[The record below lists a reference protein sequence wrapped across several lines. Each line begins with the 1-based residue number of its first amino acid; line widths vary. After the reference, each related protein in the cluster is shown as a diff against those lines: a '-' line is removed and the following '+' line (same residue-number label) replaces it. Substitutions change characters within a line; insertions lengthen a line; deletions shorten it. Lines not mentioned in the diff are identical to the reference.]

1 MAEPEE
7 QAELLTPETEAPQG
21 EEALAPEIA
30 DEPEKAAAEEV
41 VEEDATAT
49 GGAEPPAEP
58 EQEPELAADQ
68 YPQEEVEEQQ
78 PAEPEQ
84 QPPEEPEYAEPPTEE
99 DMAEAEATLPP
110 EDATTGET
118 PAATDGDIDEPI
130 EKEPDE
136 QDKEP
141 LTDMQAL
148 EEDLTK
154 FRHCIENIG
163 TQLDDELNRQDMRK
177 LRASIRQK
185 ATRME
190 NDLKDRQKTKDQMT
204 PQERI
209 HLQQVIKQ
217 LDTQLTSY
225 HELLERERTMTRRH
239 PLVGV
244 NLEEEGRTV
253 DHAATPG
260 QAQAMLKANA
270 KDRES
275 EHVELMELERDI
287 LGLQDIQTD
296 LATLIGEQADDVKLI
311 EQNVERAGDRV
322 EHGQSQMKKSV
333 EHAQSSRKMLCIV
346 LTCASTFAT
355 FVIILLVIVM
365 AVVLTRQ

>member
-84 QPPEEPEYAEPPTEE
+84 QPPEEPEYAEPLTEE

-136 QDKEP
+136 QDKVSHGRRGLGGVAAVRELRIASP
-141 LTDMQAL
+141 D
-148 EEDLTK
+148 
-154 FRHCIENIG
+154 IG
-163 TQLDDELNRQDMRK
+163 L
-177 LRASIRQK
+177 
-185 ATRME
+185 
-190 NDLKDRQKTKDQMT
+190 
-204 PQERI
+204 
-209 HLQQVIKQ
+209 
-217 LDTQLTSY
+217 
-225 HELLERERTMTRRH
+225 
-239 PLVGV
+239 
-244 NLEEEGRTV
+244 
-253 DHAATPG
+253 
-260 QAQAMLKANA
+260 
-270 KDRES
+270 
-275 EHVELMELERDI
+275 
-287 LGLQDIQTD
+287 
-296 LATLIGEQADDVKLI
+296 
-311 EQNVERAGDRV
+311 
-322 EHGQSQMKKSV
+322 
-333 EHAQSSRKMLCIV
+333 LCIDSH
-346 LTCASTFAT
+346 T
-355 FVIILLVIVM
+355 
-365 AVVLTRQ
+365 